1 MISFFE
7 KNICGTVKK
16 YLKIFG
22 GTIEKAYIC
31 TVIKNKT
38 TMENKKHYETL
49 YNALTGGEAN
59 ITEVKNANHDTFYD
73 IVQSVYDYL
82 DSVPEK
88 KLPWLTVAAAK
99 KGWIA
104 FMEQNCEE
112 YAVAEEDSYSC
123 DICGKR
129 HKWDDIVWLSSS
141 YGVCEDCV
149 DKIPDDI
156 RQKIEDDVW
165 DLDVEMWVDENCTE
179 LNELITGRKKF
190 IEEHRKDIILF
201 FFDTE
206 KVDREEVENGMSRDE
221 MAENCCCMILLED
234 FDTNWNDS
242 DDDANYIP
250 NKEGTWCYVS
260 IPEK

>member
-1 MISFFE
+1 
-7 KNICGTVKK
+7 
-16 YLKIFG
+16 
-22 GTIEKAYIC
+22 
-31 TVIKNKT
+31 
-38 TMENKKHYETL
+38 
-49 YNALTGGEAN
+49 
-59 ITEVKNANHDTFYD
+59 
-73 IVQSVYDYL
+73 
-82 DSVPEK
+82 
-88 KLPWLTVAAAK
+88 
-99 KGWIA
+99 
-104 FMEQNCEE
+104 
-112 YAVAEEDSYSC
+112 
-123 DICGKR
+123 
-129 HKWDDIVWLSSS
+129 
-141 YGVCEDCV
+141 V

-156 RQKIEDDVW
+156 RQKIEDDAW
-165 DLDVEMWVDENCTE
+165 DLDVEMRVAENCTA
-179 LNELITGRKKF
+179 LDELITGRKKF